1 MSRKRIRIQFPI
13 SPANQLQLV
22 KMVDTAMEKISRSFP
37 NPLFHDVILRQNYP
51 IIETT
56 YPPLEVSAHDQ
67 IRLEI
72 YLHSHVVDA
81 KLSYLYMTARC
92 LDASLIFPAADHGL
106 DFPRGLEIPHDHT
119 RTFLPFDCVGNVLS
133 IPTLDRTSQNIII
146 SEAILAMRLDSLSF
160 AKAPFVNY
168 NKVTVRKGILSF
180 DAAPVSYTDI
190 VSLSLSDLH
199 IDKDNLEL
207 GKVDFDWNAP
217 NVYRSEAAPSQ
228 SAAPFVPDPSNA
240 ALTSTS
246 LTQVASTIATTRHSV
261 QNTRPFTSLSDL
273 GADGFTPALGLT
285 TPYIARA
292 MLPQYPSPKSRL
304 LTRPLTT
311 GQQLAHRDGLSFP
324 RRYNIPS
331 LSFNTGNPYL
341 QNQAQNIGM
350 QLLSQTN
357 QSRSRRS
364 NSVIP
369 CNLFPPVPSSTPLA
383 SDSVLAIDD
392 MSRHTLQPKSK
403 DLISIHTSIEDLS
416 NSNKNISRKSSVTDS
431 VDQVSDT
438 DDDETLRLNTTV
450 VSTEPVPATSGILT
464 RSAKKKQDTLRV
476 ELILQH
482 ERSAIDIG
490 LIPLVEGEFT
500 PESLFILPKVLI
512 EFGMVL
518 AAFMNLPQH
527 KDHWYFIG
535 ALHPLF
541 KQNQVDEQ
549 WIFSLNKDHSA
560 LFILCQKID
569 SAYAVI
575 YDTTLTD
582 PTLAHTAKSFQDY
595 MKRVE
600 S

>member
-1 MSRKRIRIQFPI
+1 MSKRRIRIQFPI

-22 KMVDTAMEKISRSFP
+22 KMIDTAMEKISRSFP

-67 IRLEI
+67 IKLEI

-92 LDASLIFPAADHGL
+92 LDASLIFPAAVHGL

-119 RTFLPFDCVGNVLS
+119 RTFLPFDCVGNLLS
-133 IPTLDRTSQNIII
+133 IPTLDRTSQNTII
-146 SEAILAMRLDSLSF
+146 SEAILAMRLDSLSY
-160 AKAPFVNY
+160 AKAPFVDY

-180 DAAPVSYTDI
+180 DPAPVSYTDI

-199 IDKDNLEL
+199 IDKDTLEL

-217 NVYRSEAAPSQ
+217 NVFRSEAAPSQ
-228 SAAPFVPDPSNA
+228 PAAPLVQDPSNV
-240 ALTSTS
+240 ALTTTS
-246 LTQVASTIATTRHSV
+246 LTQVASTIATTRQSV
-261 QNTRPFTSLSDL
+261 KNTRPFASLSDL
-273 GADGFTPALGLT
+273 GADGFTPALDLT
-285 TPYIARA
+285 TPYVARA
-292 MLPQYPSPKSRL
+292 MLPQYSSPKTRL

-311 GQQLAHRDGLSFP
+311 GQQLAHRDGLPFP
-324 RRYNIPS
+324 RRYIPS
-331 LSFNTGNPYL
+331 LSFNTGNSYL
-341 QNQAQNIGM
+341 QNEAQNIGM
-350 QLLSQTN
+350 QLLSQN
-357 QSRSRRS
+357 DQSRFRRS

-369 CNLFPPVPSSTPLA
+369 CNLFPPVPSSTPKA
-383 SDSVLAIDD
+383 SDRVTVIDD
-392 MSRHTLQPKSK
+392 ISRHTLQPKPK
-403 DLISIHTSIEDLS
+403 EIISIHKSIDDLS
-416 NSNKNISRKSSVTDS
+416 NSDKNISRKSSLADP
-431 VDQVSDT
+431 VDQTSDT
-438 DDDETLRLNTTV
+438 DDDSLRLNTTV
-450 VSTEPVPATSGILT
+450 VSADPVPATSGILT

-482 ERSAIDIG
+482 ERSATDIG
-490 LIPLVEGEFT
+490 LVPLVEGELT
-500 PESLFILPKVLI
+500 HDSLFILPKVLV

-518 AAFMNLPQH
+518 AAFMNLPQQ
-527 KDHWYFIG
+527 KDHWYFID
-535 ALHPLF
+535 ALRPLF

-560 LFILCQKID
+560 LFILCRKID

-582 PTLAHTAKSFQDY
+582 PILAHTAQSFQDY
-595 MKRVE
+595 MKKAE